1 MWLGFAISAEIHCVT
16 AVAWCVSGVSNP
28 DFPNFTKH
36 STVLTSILQQ
46 INILYQHFPFA
57 ETALPALE
65 QAKTMLKIALP
76 TFKNDENHTQ
86 NSKIHTQN
94 SVFEVRCG
102 ECGGG
107 FLHFGYQGGEMVV
120 RLRHVL
126 SWLRRFLCVIQ
137 MIARF
142 ICGENAVRK
151 WRNGGVFAAC
161 TCFVSCILV
170 SKVAKLLCGDGGWDL
185 QFRLKFIVL
194 RRLRSA
200 FRAFPTM
207 ISRISQSIPPFSP
220 PFYSKST
227 PYINISH
234 LSKPPYRHSNR
245 RKQC

>member
-1 MWLGFAISAEIHCVT
+1 MVAVEIHCVT

-28 DFPNFTKH
+28 DFTNFIKH
-36 STVLTSILQQ
+36 STVLTFILQQ
-46 INILYQHFPFA
+46 ISILYQHFPSA

-94 SVFEVRCG
+94 SGYDVRCG

-107 FLHFGYQGGEMVV
+107 FLYFGCQGGEMVV

-142 ICGENAVRK
+142 ICSENDVRK
-151 WRNGGVFAAC
+151 RQKCGAE
-161 TCFVSCILV
+161 T
-170 SKVAKLLCGDGGWDL
+170 AKLWCICGVYMLDFL
-185 QFRLKFIVL
+185 HFCF
-194 RRLRSA
+194 
-200 FRAFPTM
+200 
-207 ISRISQSIPPFSP
+207 
-220 PFYSKST
+220 
-227 PYINISH
+227 
-234 LSKPPYRHSNR
+234 
-245 RKQC
+245 